1 MRRGDPQPAGMT
13 TRNAYRE
20 EKMFTETEAIPTFP
34 TVIWRHHV
42 APEVVARLKSTMGAK
57 IDELLA
63 NRPPIGP
70 RQGLQTDH
78 NLHRLPE
85 FEEFSSIVTRAGEG
99 ALDFLEVEYD
109 AFEITG
115 CWANINPPGTRHV
128 AHQHPNNYLSGVY
141 YLKAPEGAPSIAF
154 LDPRS
159 HVHII
164 SPKVRRDNNYN
175 SGRVN
180 IDVREGMLII
190 FPAWLVH
197 EVGENRTDESRI
209 SISFNLMF
217 SSFTEK
223 YSPPKWKGTL
233 VPEE

>member
-1 MRRGDPQPAGMT
+1 
-13 TRNAYRE
+13 
-20 EKMFTETEAIPTFP
+20 MFTETEAITMFP
-34 TVIWRHHV
+34 TMIWRHHV

-63 NRPPIGP
+63 NRPP
-70 RQGLQTDH
+70 
-78 NLHRLPE
+78 
-85 FEEFSSIVTRAGEG
+85 
-99 ALDFLEVEYD
+99 
-109 AFEITG
+109 
-115 CWANINPPGTRHV
+115 GTRHV

-141 YLKAPEGAPSIAF
+141 YLKASEGAPSIAF

-175 SGRVN
+175 AGRMN
-180 IDVREGMLII
+180 IDVRDGMLII

-209 SISFNLMF
+209 SVSFNLMF

-223 YSPPKWKGTL
+223 YSPPKWKGTP